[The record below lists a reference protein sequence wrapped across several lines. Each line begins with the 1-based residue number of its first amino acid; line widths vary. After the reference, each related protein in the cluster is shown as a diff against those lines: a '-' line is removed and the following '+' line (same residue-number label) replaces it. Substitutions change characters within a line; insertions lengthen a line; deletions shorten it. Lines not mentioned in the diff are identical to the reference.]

1 MTEISSLPPTQNV
14 SPFDLTDSGQ
24 RTQSPK
30 WFQNYGWIYAGVVS
44 FTFSTLI
51 LLATLCIWSVSIL
64 ALKDYQ
70 SEKCLVT
77 LPAAYSGP
85 STVRKCVSG
94 YIPIGQGIFLTVFSI
109 VNFVIGMIL
118 SFNPNRKHLWA
129 NLILN
134 LVNITTV
141 GCLCLFDFMFSQL
154 DAKHLWLNEHAYEI
168 MYLYKYEGI
177 MATILL
183 LIHFISLWLTLMSL
197 LQPCDDN
204 CIKKNCD
211 STNSHASTPSHI
223 KEFNAT
229 NIEDTP
235 I

>member
-1 MTEISSLPPTQNV
+1 
-14 SPFDLTDSGQ
+14 
-24 RTQSPK
+24 
-30 WFQNYGWIYAGVVS
+30 
-44 FTFSTLI
+44 
-51 LLATLCIWSVSIL
+51 
-64 ALKDYQ
+64 
-70 SEKCLVT
+70 
-77 LPAAYSGP
+77 
-85 STVRKCVSG
+85 
-94 YIPIGQGIFLTVFSI
+94 
-109 VNFVIGMIL
+109 MIL

-134 LVNITTV
+134 LVNITTGKALLCILNVKITFKLRKNAIRAFWKLVLV

-211 STNSHASTPSHI
+211 STNSHASERISQRFIFIFISLWFISYDFYRYFTV
-223 KEFNAT
+223 NYRR
-229 NIEDTP
+229 
-235 I
+235 